1 MEGSQLAYSVRS
13 VHLSFT
19 NEARFALRTRLSAL
33 GVLLCG
39 AVLAACSGGGGGGGG
54 SPIPRTTP
62 TNSSYRP
69 AAASDSFSYAGT
81 LVQSFGR
88 PPLPSS
94 DVTPSPNPASTE
106 TLTSAVTQT
115 VTVSTVASFQSIEN
129 PYDFH
134 VAETDVLNGG
144 LKTSTVTSD
153 EYYLYASSG
162 KSKTI
167 TYEGSNSTTSDG
179 VTDLDVTGSGD
190 GLVDILPE
198 ATGTLSPANNAARTT
213 TETEPD
219 TETDTRAIAAN
230 GAYTDNGTYP
240 DGTTSQAILNADGS
254 GSNSFP
260 IAATIVGGT
269 SVGNVSYAV
278 TAPAS
283 NQYTLTLTIPP
294 ILENNPD
301 PSATPTVES
310 GAFPVWYPL
319 PFVPSNETLTDNGTV
334 ALPAA
339 CDVPAAL
346 TKSTSHQLVDVKTT
360 ADPVYGE
367 TETETTTTYTEPG
380 IGVACLQLVDTVVSF
395 YDLSGQSQAI
405 INFSPTPLQ
414 TTTTAET
421 LGITAATVLGLSSV
435 ERASDVAMRAGI
447 AHFHT
452 VLAQRRAQ
460 RHAAFRRA
468 LVARFVGGHR

>member
-1 MEGSQLAYSVRS
+1 M
-13 VHLSFT
+13 F
-19 NEARFALRTRLSAL
+19 F
-33 GVLLCG
+33 CG
-39 AVLAACSGGGGGGGG
+39 AVLAACSGGGGGGG
-54 SPIPRTTP
+54 SPIPKASP
-62 TNSSYRP
+62 TNNSYRP
-69 AAASDSFSYAGT
+69 AGAGDSFSYAGT

-88 PPLPSS
+88 PPLPAG
-94 DVTPSPNPASTE
+94 DVTPSPNPESTE

-115 VTVSTVASFQSIEN
+115 VTVSTVGSFQSIEN

-153 EYYLYASSG
+153 EYYLYSSSG
-162 KSKTI
+162 KSKSI
-167 TYEGSNSTTSDG
+167 TFEGSNATTSDG
-179 VTDLDVTGSGD
+179 VTDLDVTGSGN

-219 TETDTRAIAAN
+219 TSTDIHAVAAN
-230 GAYTDNGTYP
+230 GTYTDTGTYP
-240 DGTTSQAILNADGS
+240 DGTTSQAILNIDGS
-254 GSNSFP
+254 GSYSFP
-260 IAATIVGGT
+260 IAATIEGGT
-269 SVGNVSYAV
+269 SVGNVSYTV
-278 TAPAS
+278 SAPAS

-310 GAFPVWYPL
+310 GPFPVWYPQ

-339 CDVPAAL
+339 CNVPSSL
-346 TKSTSHQLVDVKTT
+346 TLSTSHQLVDIKVT
-360 ADPVYGE
+360 ADPVFGE
-367 TETETTTTYTEPG
+367 TETDTTTTYTEPG
-380 IGVACLQLVDTVVSF
+380 VGVACVQLVDTVVSY
-395 YDLSGQSQAI
+395 YDLSGQSQALL
-405 INFSPTPLQ
+405 NFSPTPLQ
-414 TTTTAET
+414 TSSTAET

-435 ERASDVAMRAGI
+435 ERASDVAMHAGI
-447 AHFHT
+447 AHFHA
-452 VLAQRRAQ
+452 VLAERRSA

-468 LVARFVGGHR
+468 LIARFAGGHR